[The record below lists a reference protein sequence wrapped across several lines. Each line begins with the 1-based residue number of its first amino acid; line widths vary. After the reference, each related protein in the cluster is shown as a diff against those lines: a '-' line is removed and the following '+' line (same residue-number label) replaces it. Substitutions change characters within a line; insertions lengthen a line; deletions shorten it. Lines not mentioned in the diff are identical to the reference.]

1 MRTQKSQVLPL
12 TLCPCLGVK
21 YLQDLAKHNPRDYAT
36 AILEEDKLRGPP
48 EELIEPSFLGALS
61 SIIIEAIGDLTELR
75 TARTDREM
83 HQ

>member
-1 MRTQKSQVLPL
+1 MSSQHTGVWLPANTIL
-12 TLCPCLGVK
+12 TPAGVK

-48 EELIEPSFLGALS
+48 EELIEPSFL
-61 SIIIEAIGDLTELR
+61 
-75 TARTDREM
+75 ARTDREM